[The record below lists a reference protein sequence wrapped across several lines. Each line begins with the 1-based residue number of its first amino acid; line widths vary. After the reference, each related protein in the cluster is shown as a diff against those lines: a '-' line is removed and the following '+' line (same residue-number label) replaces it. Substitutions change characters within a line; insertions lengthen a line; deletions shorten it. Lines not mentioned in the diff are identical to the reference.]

1 MCRIDD
7 MHTYDSVHL
16 HTLQELMLAAD
27 IPGDE
32 ELQAIADEEG
42 MPVEQ

>member
-1 MCRIDD
+1 V
-7 MHTYDSVHL
+7 YL
-16 HTLQELMLAAD
+16 HTLQDDMLQED

-32 ELQAIADEEG
+32 ELQAIANEEG

>member
-1 MCRIDD
+1 
-7 MHTYDSVHL
+7 MHTYDSVYL
-16 HTLQELMLAAD
+16 HMPQEDMLEAG

>member
-1 MCRIDD
+1 VY
-7 MHTYDSVHL
+7 TYDSVYL
-16 HTLQELMLAAD
+16 HTLQDDMLQAD
-27 IPGDE
+27 IPGFE